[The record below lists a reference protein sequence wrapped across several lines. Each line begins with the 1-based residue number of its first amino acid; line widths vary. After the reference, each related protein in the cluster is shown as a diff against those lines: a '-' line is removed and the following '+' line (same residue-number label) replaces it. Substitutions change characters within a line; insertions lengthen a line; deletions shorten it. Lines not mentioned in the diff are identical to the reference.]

1 MPLFARGGGLDTS
14 HRIFITRALGACPA
28 LRQSEQENKQLEMEW
43 KIEEGVVRWDRREG
57 PT

>member
-1 MPLFARGGGLDTS
+1 MPLFARGGLDTS